1 MHAFST
7 QRVGDS
13 PVRRSLSVLDTVQ
26 IARPCPADWN
36 AMNSVPGQA
45 RARVRHCED
54 CSLRVY
60 NLSALK
66 RAEAEELLRSSEGRL
81 CIRLYRRE
89 DGTVLTTDCSFFRRV
104 ADTSAAG
111 ARRAAWLATCGLA
124 ALMGSAV
131 WASSLIRDPG
141 GNGPRPSIVQSGLDR
156 LAQIR
161 PIDRF
166 ISWLSPSPAQ
176 GMVPSGWGPPGTFI
190 AGSPAVM
197 GDFAQGEFQPPD
209 PMPRTPPEQWLG
221 SETDQTVPL

>member
-1 MHAFST
+1 MDGLR
-7 QRVGDS
+7 QR
-13 PVRRSLSVLDTVQ
+13 LSVLRQ
-26 IARPCPADWN
+26 RLRPPPHERESARIW
-36 AMNSVPGQA
+36 M
-45 RARVRHCED
+45 
-54 CSLRVY
+54 
-60 NLSALK
+60 
-66 RAEAEELLRSSEGRL
+66 
-81 CIRLYRRE
+81 RRE
-89 DGTVLTTDCSFFRRV
+89 WKWLAFT
-104 ADTSAAG
+104 AAVIAVTIAG
-111 ARRAAWLATCGLA
+111 DVWLATCGLA

-209 PMPRTPPEQWLG
+209 PMPRTPPERWLG